1 MYTIT
6 ELGLID
12 NHVQIQS
19 LHVTVQNSHMQPL
32 YLYMI
37 VQTPE
42 IANSMTFSVR
52 RSGPVRFFAS
62 KMGNRQ
68 PQPVA

>member
-12 NHVQIQS
+12 NHVQIQR
-19 LHVTVQNSHMQPL
+19 LHVTVLNSHMQPL

-42 IANSMTFSVR
+42 IANSMTFAHLTLAILYQVLLGHWSLLD
-52 RSGPVRFFAS
+52 
-62 KMGNRQ
+62 K
-68 PQPVA
+68 